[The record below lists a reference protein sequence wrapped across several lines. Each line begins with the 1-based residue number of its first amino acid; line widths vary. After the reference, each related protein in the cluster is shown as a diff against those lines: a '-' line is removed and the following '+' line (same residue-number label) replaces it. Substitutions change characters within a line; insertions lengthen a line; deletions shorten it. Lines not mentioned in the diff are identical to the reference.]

1 MESTSNRWVRLAYR
15 WLLPLA
21 LAAAIGVAA
30 ITVISARS
38 GDGDCDGAYGH
49 GKFEARLSALGGL
62 VGTDADGLKAAL
74 GDGKTLAE
82 IAQENGIEAQ
92 SVIDA
97 LVEKANERIDAAVE
111 AGKLTAEKG
120 ETRKSEAVTRI
131 EDLVNN
137 GFDKENFRGR
147 SKGRWRG

>member
-30 ITVISARS
+30 VSVISARS
-38 GDGDCDGAYGH
+38 GEGDCDGGH
-49 GKFEARLSALGGL
+49 GKFEARLSAIAEL
-62 VGTDADGLKAAL
+62 VGTDADGLKAAI

-92 SVIDA
+92 AVIDA
-97 LVEKANERIDAAVE
+97 LLVKANARIDAAVE
-111 AGKLTAEKG
+111 AGKLTAEEA
-120 ETRKSEAVTRI
+120 ETKKSEAVTRI
-131 EDLVNN
+131 EDRVNN

-147 SKGRWRG
+147 SKARWHG